1 MDTKRIQVYA
11 DWETK
16 RRVALA
22 AAKQQRSVIEY
33 CLEAIKQRLTED
45 DVLEKENIDIPIRP
59 TRDTNLP
66 ADLRT
71 LREAI
76 KTDRDGQ
83 LIDLDASIDQ
93 VREERDHELTGV
105 C

>member
-1 MDTKRIQVYA
+1 METKRIQVYV

-16 RRVALA
+16 RRIELA
-22 AAKQQRSVIEY
+22 AAKRQRAVTEY
-33 CLEAIKQRLTED
+33 CLEAIKQQLIED
-45 DVLEKENIDIPIRP
+45 DVLEKENIEIPVKPTKDI
-59 TRDTNLP
+59 NLI
-66 ADLRT
+66 ADLRK

-76 KTDRDGQ
+76 KTDRNGQ
-83 LIDLDASIDQ
+83 LIDLDTIIDQ

>member
-1 MDTKRIQVYA
+1 MATKRIQVYT

-16 RRVALA
+16 RRIELA
-22 AAKQQRSVIEY
+22 AAKRQRAVTEY
-33 CLEAIKQRLTED
+33 CLEAIKQQLLED
-45 DVLEKENIDIPIRP
+45 DVLEKENIEIPVKPTKDI
-59 TRDTNLP
+59 NLI
-66 ADLRT
+66 ADLRK

-76 KTDRDGQ
+76 KTDRNGQ
-83 LIDLDASIDQ
+83 LIDLDTIIDQ

>member
-1 MDTKRIQVYA
+1 METKRIQVYV

-16 RRVALA
+16 RRIELA
-22 AAKQQRSVIEY
+22 AAKRQRAVTEY
-33 CLEAIKQRLTED
+33 CLAAIKQQLVED
-45 DVLEKENIDIPIRP
+45 DVLEKENIEIPVKLTKDI
-59 TRDTNLP
+59 NLI
-66 ADLRT
+66 ADLRK

-76 KTDRDGQ
+76 KTDRNGQ
-83 LIDLDASIDQ
+83 LIDLDTIIDQ